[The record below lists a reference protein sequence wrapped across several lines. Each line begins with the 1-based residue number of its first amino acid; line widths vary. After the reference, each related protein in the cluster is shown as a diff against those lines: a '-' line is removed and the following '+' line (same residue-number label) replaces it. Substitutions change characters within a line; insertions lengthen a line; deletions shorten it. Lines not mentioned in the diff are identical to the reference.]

1 MGFCVYFEII
11 LKIALKIVLKDSTED
26 THVQEFIAFNDYSAI
41 ALTVLAS
48 LKKIKIWCSLVR
60 FGAYFDEI
68 VSWKNSLKINILL
81 YI

>member
-26 THVQEFIAFNDYSAI
+26 THVQVFIAFNDYSAI

-48 LKKIKIWCSLVR
+48 LKK
-60 FGAYFDEI
+60 
-68 VSWKNSLKINILL
+68 LK
-81 YI
+81 YGVV